1 MTNAHIAAVQAEAEE
16 LARKV
21 ESLNA
26 ENVSLKSEINRLAEN
41 SGKLRVENAALMV
54 LLFT

>member
-1 MTNAHIAAVQAEAEE
+1 VTNVLILSLQAEAEE

-26 ENVSLKSEINRLAEN
+26 ESASLRSEINRLAEN
-41 SGKLRVENAALMV
+41 SERLRMENAALKV
-54 LLFT
+54 LFT